1 MAPEIFKIKKYDFK
15 VDIFSAGVI
24 FYALVF
30 GKLPFDCDN

>member
-1 MAPEIFKIKKYDFK
+1 MAPEIFRTKKYDFK

-30 GKLPFDCDN
+30 GKLPFDSDD